1 MTLSHT
7 SLTETTTFDF
17 QLKTGNDLAKCIAQC
32 EVSDLMSDFPQ
43 EVYFKNSVLTAL
55 QNTVQAS
62 SHCFVYAS
70 QTVVVDSL
78 SSYPHWEA

>member
-17 QLKTGNDLAKCIAQC
+17 QLKTENDFGKVHQC
-32 EVSDLMSDFPQ
+32 EISDLMSDFPQ
-43 EVYFKNSVLTAL
+43 QVYFKNSVLTAL
-55 QNTVQAS
+55 RNGVQAN